1 MIHSHSLDAHSK
13 ACGSHPKPPSKS
25 CLGNRDREEVQ
36 LASNTGCKAASHAH
50 RTGRHQE
57 VKLPR
62 HGLQQRSTRDKGVEG
77 WGRRGVCK
85 RWGEGLAA
93 TQGRGSTRG
102 KRGGKL
108 TQRGWYGLAGRAWEQ
123 TTGQPSMWGHRS
135 KRGGHSED
143 RHRLNRG
150 IMWLG

>member
-1 MIHSHSLDAHSK
+1 M
-13 ACGSHPKPPSKS
+13 G
-25 CLGNRDREEVQ
+25 
-36 LASNTGCKAASHAH
+36 
-50 RTGRHQE
+50 
-57 VKLPR
+57 
-62 HGLQQRSTRDKGVEG
+62 
-77 WGRRGVCK
+77 
-85 RWGEGLAA
+85 A

-108 TQRGWYGLAGRAWEQ
+108 TQRGWYGLARRAWEQ

-150 IMWLG
+150 IYVARVGGQGDEEGSVD